1 MNAEWHTTNPSRKK
15 TAHHS
20 PGALKVIHVLFF
32 SQNGLVLDQPVPVG
46 TTVNGQYFCSL
57 LQDKER
63 PALQSKQLKLL
74 QCDVIL
80 LQNKANLV
88 QCWGWDMLAHSPYF
102 TDLEPCDY
110 CLFACEGTSLGT
122 II

>member
-1 MNAEWHTTNPSRKK
+1 MDLCLTI
-15 TAHHS
+15 
-20 PGALKVIHVLFF
+20 LC
-32 SQNGLVLDQPVPVG
+32 QLVP
-46 TTVNGQYFCSL
+46 VNGQYFCSL

-63 PALQSKQLKLL
+63 PDLQSKQLKLL

-88 QCWGWDMLAHSPYF
+88 QCWGWEMMGHSPYS
-102 TDLEPCDY
+102 TDLAPCDY
-110 CLFACEGTSLGT
+110 CLFACEGTSSGK